1 MKFSVIIPTYNR
13 VDLVIETIKSVLN
26 QTFKDFELIIVN
38 DGSTDN
44 TIDALK
50 QFNGK
55 LRLITQPNGGLEK
68 AYNQGVEISE
78 GEYLAFL
85 DSDDLYF
92 PFTLEYY
99 YKIITA
105 NDNPGLVVGQ
115 PIFFTDVNKIAK
127 NQNIDSIKF
136 VSYKDYLSKDR
147 SVFTSCSMII
157 VRRDIYNSIGGF
169 RKDNDYK
176 YFHEDFYF
184 FLKFG
189 MVSPAII
196 IFEPKLFAYRIHS
209 SNSVKNI
216 DHLLKSIAVLISD
229 ERKGIFPGGDRRKK
243 DRYSILAGTLLFWV
257 KRALKQRYFKKPI
270 TLLLGNIDLIIIG
283 VLWKIKTKSGTV
295 ALREIEIND

>member
-1 MKFSVIIPTYNR
+1 
-13 VDLVIETIKSVLN
+13 
-26 QTFKDFELIIVN
+26 
-38 DGSTDN
+38 
-44 TIDALK
+44 
-50 QFNGK
+50 
-55 LRLITQPNGGLEK
+55 
-68 AYNQGVEISE
+68 
-78 GEYLAFL
+78 
-85 DSDDLYF
+85 
-92 PFTLEYY
+92 
-99 YKIITA
+99 
-105 NDNPGLVVGQ
+105 VVGQ

-229 ERKGIFPGGDRRKK
+229 ERKGIFPGSGRRKK
-243 DRYSILAGTLLFWV
+243 DRYTILAGTLLFWI
-257 KRALKQRYFKKPI
+257 KKAIKQRYLKRPI
-270 TLLLGNIDLIIIG
+270 TLLLRNIDIIIIG
-283 VLWKIKTKSGTV
+283 VLWKIKTKSSIVT
-295 ALREIEIND
+295 LSEIKLND